1 MWQDVLV
8 GEAVVYLLVEERD
21 CGQSSFIFAS
31 KHFASGMARIPRNYF
46 STLRCRPVQEL
57 TRRDVYPVVDTAIS
71 WVDSA
76 AAKRI
81 VNRCVKHFCV
91 NQPKLT
97 AVIFDRGGGVHPP
110 YSPPPTI

>member
-8 GEAVVYLLVEERD
+8 GEAVVYLLVEERY
-21 CGQSSFIFAS
+21 CGQSSFIFAF

-57 TRRDVYPVVDTAIS
+57 TTRDVYPVVDTAIS

-97 AVIFDRGGGVHPP
+97 PSELGRKLKGGVQQEQE
-110 YSPPPTI
+110 SS